1 MVLRETLVPLAPR
14 CVFLFFVAAEKPYD
28 FDIYSWLK
36 SAKQDAEG
44 VDVKG
49 SGVRDGLKQY

>member
-1 MVLRETLVPLAPR
+1 MVLRETLDPLAPR
-14 CVFLFFVAAEKPYD
+14 CVFLFFVTAEKKHD
-28 FDIYSWLK
+28 FDIYSSLK

-44 VDVKG
+44 VYVKG